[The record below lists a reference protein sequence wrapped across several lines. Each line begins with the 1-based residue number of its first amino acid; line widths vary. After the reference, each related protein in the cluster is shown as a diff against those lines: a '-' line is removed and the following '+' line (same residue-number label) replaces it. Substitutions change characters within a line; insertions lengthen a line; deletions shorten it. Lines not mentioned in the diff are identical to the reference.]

1 MKESGIPEREELN
14 MKTAIL
20 WGTIFGILQAII
32 SLVAGLNFSSPNVS
46 PQWAAIACVG
56 LLLSFIL
63 TLLCSLIGT
72 IHAKDFGIGFWAGI
86 ISTGFDILT
95 SLIVYVINPRLLE
108 VGVLAAVISFA
119 ISIGFGIVFSAVGA
133 GIGLFIDR
141 QFIRPAQTQ
150 A

>member
-1 MKESGIPEREELN
+1 

-46 PQWAAIACVG
+46 PQFAAVACVG

-63 TLLCSLIGT
+63 TILCSLIGA
-72 IHAKDFGIGFWAGI
+72 IQAKAFGIGFWAGI
-86 ISTGFDILT
+86 LSTGFDILT
-95 SLIVYVINPRLLE
+95 SLIVYALNPALRE
-108 VGVLAAVISFA
+108 VGVLGTLISFA
-119 ISIGFGIVFSAVGA
+119 LTIGFGVVFSAVGA
-133 GIGLFIDR
+133 GMGLFIDR
-141 QFIRPAQTQ
+141 QLMHPAQTK